1 MNANELYKLLGDLPD
16 DYVTAAAGTHR
27 QSRISLHVIIPAI
40 AACFVLLIA
49 AAVYPKLRTQMPEMQ
64 DDSIY
69 SMETTAEAKTTA
81 AVTTVTESLPEEISS
96 AKTTG
101 TKRTTSAAVTTEQT
115 AVSQQTAQ
123 TTGTA
128 APAQHTEAEPEPQPE
143 SVPETAAV
151 SATEPPASTGSS
163 TSATTPAITPATT
176 MTQAETGQDDGRDHH
191 VTSAVTTR
199 STHIASTKNA
209 SETVPTST
217 VIGNTETIMP
227 ATTTTKYT
235 TTKKVVHTT
244 TTAEVTV
251 PYFVSKT
258 RAKLPEDPSGEQTGR
273 PETSAF
279 TEQPATTLVTTT
291 TSAEPESFP
300 ETQPVFEDKAA
311 QIRTDGENWYITMR
325 KPYADAA
332 LGNGTLTPDGLWLD
346 VICLKQD
353 HSEGSL
359 PDDTVQ
365 LILTL
370 PADVSARI
378 PRITLRVTETATV
391 KAFEQLTAF
400 QTAIRDY
407 T

>member
-128 APAQHTEAEPEPQPE
+128 AAAQHTEAEPEPQPE
-143 SVPETAAV
+143 SVPETAAA

-176 MTQAETGQDDGRDHH
+176 MTQAETGQDDGDHH

-227 ATTTTKYT
+227 VTTTTKYT
-235 TTKKVVHTT
+235 TTKKVIYTT

-251 PYFVSKT
+251 PYSVSKT

-273 PETSAF
+273 PQTGVF

-353 HSEGSL
+353 HSEGGL

-391 KAFEQLTAF
+391 KVFEQLTAF